1 MFFRFVP
8 TQLEKF
14 GPKDVVGVAVALG
27 RLQAGASLSLSIYIS
42 TYIYIIYFKNII

>member
-27 RLQAGASLSLSIYIS
+27 RLQAGASLSIYIS